1 MGKKMSFPDY
11 DDQTKHKFL
20 YASDGGCSSE
30 IQDFNKGGD
39 HTWTPGRKCIVYTR
53 IHNDTGGTKHIFVY
67 ANEKDTG
74 DENYGKHLL
83 LDTWLSNNIGETFP
97 IFLDSNDSLIFSFP
111 GGDSVNKY
119 AVNLSVYFID

>member
-1 MGKKMSFPDY
+1 MSFPDY
-11 DDQTKHKFL
+11 DDMAKHKFL

-30 IQDFNKGGD
+30 IPGFNTGGD

-53 IHNDTGGTKHIFVY
+53 IHNDTGSTRHIFVY
-67 ANEKDTG
+67 ANEKDVG
-74 DENYGKHLL
+74 NENYGKHLL

-111 GGDSVNKY
+111 GDASVNKY